1 MREIFHKYRLTVAQV
16 IAAASSEVLTEEIQ
30 RIARLRAQN
39 IEQDIYSR
47 ILI

>member
-1 MREIFHKYRLTVAQV
+1 MSISLINYHFARG